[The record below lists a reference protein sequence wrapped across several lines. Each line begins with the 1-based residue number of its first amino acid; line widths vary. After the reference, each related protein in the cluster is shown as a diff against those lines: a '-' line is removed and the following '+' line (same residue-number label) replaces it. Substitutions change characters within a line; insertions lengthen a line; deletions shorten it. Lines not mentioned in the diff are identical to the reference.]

1 LIDQSATKGLTMT
14 RKITAV
20 TARTQFGQI
29 LDRAVDHNDRF
40 LVERNGEPAVL
51 ILSVTDFVK
60 TLAPTPDW
68 LKDIQ
73 ADAKRKGVDKLTM
86 ADIDG
91 EIAAARRERRQR
103 NIRGA

>member
-1 LIDQSATKGLTMT
+1 MT

-29 LDRAVDHNDRF
+29 MERAVEHNDRF

-51 ILSVTDFVK
+51 ILSVSDFVK
-60 TLAPTPDW
+60 TLAPAPDW

-73 ADAKRKGVDKLTM
+73 QDAKRKGLDKLTM
-86 ADIDG
+86 RDIDA
-91 EIAAARRERRQR
+91 EIAAARRERRERQDR
-103 NIRGA
+103 PSE

>member
-1 LIDQSATKGLTMT
+1 MT

-51 ILSVTDFVK
+51 ILSVTDFVN

-73 ADAKRKGVDKLTM
+73 AEAKRKGLDKLTM
-86 ADIDG
+86 ADIDA
-91 EIAAARRERRQR
+91 EIAAARRERRRR
-103 NIRGA
+103 NIPGS

>member
-1 LIDQSATKGLTMT
+1 MT

-29 LDRAVDHNDRF
+29 MDRAVENNDRF

-51 ILSVTDFVK
+51 ILSVADFVK
-60 TLAPTPDW
+60 TLAPAPDW

-73 ADAKRKGVDKLTM
+73 DDARRKGLDKLTM
-86 ADIDG
+86 AGIDA
-91 EIAAARRERRQR
+91 EIAAARRERRERLSQS
-103 NIRGA
+103 GA